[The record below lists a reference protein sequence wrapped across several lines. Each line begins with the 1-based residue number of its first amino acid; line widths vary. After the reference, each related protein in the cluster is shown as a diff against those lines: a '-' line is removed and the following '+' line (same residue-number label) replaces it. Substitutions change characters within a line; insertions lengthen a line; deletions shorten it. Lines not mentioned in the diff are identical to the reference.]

1 MVRAKTPQ
9 EPDSRRGAVE
19 LRDLVLLHALPVS
32 RGGGVDR
39 RGLEHGGSHA
49 VGERSVDDVGVSR
62 DLADV
67 GHACETVVRVHVEY
81 VLDGHSRAEEVSA
94 GSVHNALGFAS

>member
-32 RGGGVDR
+32 RGRRVDR
-39 RGLEHGGSHA
+39 RGLEHGGRDA
-49 VGERSVDDVGVSR
+49 VGERSVNDVGVSC
-62 DLADV
+62 DPADV
-67 GHACETVVRVHVEY
+67 GHAGEAVVWVHVEY
-81 VLDGHSRAEEVSA
+81 VFDGHGCA
-94 GSVHNALGFAS
+94 